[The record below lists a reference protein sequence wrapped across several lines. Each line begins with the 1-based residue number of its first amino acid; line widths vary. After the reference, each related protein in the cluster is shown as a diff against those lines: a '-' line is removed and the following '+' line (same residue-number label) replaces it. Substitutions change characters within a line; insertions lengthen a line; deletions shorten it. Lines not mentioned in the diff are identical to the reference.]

1 MSLLRKPAQLIA
13 PESARLLREARR
25 ARRQGFSKV
34 ADELAMQSFEQKSKE
49 PTIWRSGERQAMADL
64 KQGLAQAEFKKAQE
78 NATQQ
83 IAGRQVLADQIKQ
96 KAARGDEDTFD
107 YASQEAPKYGVTA
120 GALADFFQRNKLN
133 YGRPTAKVE
142 GASGVQGAGGLKRAI
157 DLPGAKRQ
165 YN

>member
-1 MSLLRKPAQLIA
+1 MSLLRKASTPIA

-142 GASGVQGAGGLKRAI
+142 GGSGVQGAG
-157 DLPGAKRQ
+157 AKRQ

>member
-1 MSLLRKPAQLIA
+1 
-13 PESARLLREARR
+13 
-25 ARRQGFSKV
+25 
-34 ADELAMQSFEQKSKE
+34 
-49 PTIWRSGERQAMADL
+49 MADL

-78 NATQQ
+78 NAAQQ

-107 YASQEAPKYGVTA
+107 YASQEAPKYGVSA
-120 GALADFFQRNKLN
+120 GALANFFQRNKLN

-142 GASGVQGAGGLKRAI
+142 GASGVQGA
-157 DLPGAKRQ
+157 KRQ

>member
-1 MSLLRKPAQLIA
+1 MSLLRKASTPIA

-34 ADELAMQSFEQKSKE
+34 ADALAMQSFEQKSKE

-78 NATQQ
+78 IATQQ

-142 GASGVQGAGGLKRAI
+142 GASGVQGAYYLA
-157 DLPGAKRQ
+157 GAKRQ